1 MLRYVLDTN
10 TVSALIRL
18 NPNAVTALRGVP
30 ITSVCI
36 SVMTEAELAYGLAK
50 RPEATRL
57 HAAVHEF
64 LRRVDV
70 LAFDR
75 AASAAYG
82 ALRADLERAGT
93 PVAPLDLL
101 IAAHALSTDATLVTN
116 DGAFKNIQSLQVVD
130 WTIAPA
136 KPRLRR

>member
-1 MLRYVLDTN
+1 MLDTN

-18 NPNAVTALRGVP
+18 NPNVVTALRLVP

-36 SVMTEAELAYGLAK
+36 SVVTEAELVFGLAK

-57 HAAVHEF
+57 HAAVNEF

-70 LAFDR
+70 LPFDR
-75 AASAAYG
+75 PAADTYG
-82 ALRADLERAGT
+82 ALQADLERAGT

-101 IAAHALSTDATLVTN
+101 IAAHALSVGATLVTN
-116 DGAFKNIQSLQVVD
+116 DGALKKIQSLRLAD
-130 WTIAPA
+130 WTVAIA
-136 KPRLRR
+136 L